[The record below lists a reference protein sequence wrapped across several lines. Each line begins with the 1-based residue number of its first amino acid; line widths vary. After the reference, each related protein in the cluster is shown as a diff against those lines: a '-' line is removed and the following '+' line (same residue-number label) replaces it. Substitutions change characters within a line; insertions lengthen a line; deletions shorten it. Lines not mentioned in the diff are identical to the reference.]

1 MIDIE
6 IKGGKAF
13 AVDTVVFKAANLLK
27 VQEGELEYHPNF
39 GIDLKRFFDP
49 DIQIQNET
57 FEAYSLQKMAQNG
70 INPISL
76 AIEKKTFEQIFNY
89 DLISAETGGF
99 IR

>member
-6 IKGGKAF
+6 IKDGDVRV
-13 AVDTVVFKAANLLK
+13 VDTVVFKASNLLK
-27 VQEGELEYHPNF
+27 IQEGELEYHPNF

-57 FEAYSLQKMAQNG
+57 FEAYSLQKMAENG

-76 AIEKKTFEQIFNY
+76 AIEKKTFEQIFDY
-89 DLISAETGGF
+89 TLISAETGGL

>member
-1 MIDIE
+1 MIDIKIE
-6 IKGGKAF
+6 NGNAKMIE
-13 AVDTVVFKAANLLK
+13 TVVFKASNLLK
-27 VQEGELEYHPNF
+27 IQEGDLEYHKNF

-70 INPISL
+70 INPVAL

-89 DLISAETGGF
+89 SVIAAEKGGLIK
-99 IR
+99 